1 MSRFRAVLVAV
12 AALAAVPA
20 ARGAS
25 PDPKDLVVPE
35 QELSKARAL
44 IRQLGS
50 DVYRER
56 EDAQAELTKMGRL
69 ARQPLVEAVAGDADP
84 EVRQRCGRLLS
95 KASSEDL
102 KARVETFLADTGGK
116 FDHDLPGLKAFRT
129 HTGANDKTRAL
140 YAEILKSPYNL
151 DMFAAIDRG
160 PVEGGKAISDR
171 RTAMWNDLQNNNNRL
186 GLNPGKPFVPK
197 YPTLAETAALLFA
210 ETVVPSDQIPKSGV
224 WTWVNGAQFIQQ
236 NASMQA
242 LNGTSTPHA
251 EAYRGIVA
259 KWLITRTD
267 PQELMNLSYQLGQG
281 GLQNFK
287 ESRIL
292 LRRIVLTDG
301 VQGYAKGQAMNTLF
315 MGTKLKEER
324 GFLVDLMR
332 GKVKISDYP
341 GVLPSTSATETA
353 DAAGMLVRAAL
364 PGATA
369 ALDSYGLLPSVLAP
383 RTINVATDGM
393 IQQVWFNRP
402 NNQNEVHTCLM
413 KDVILAY
420 LITLDGGKITDYGFE
435 VQQGAFVNQGQ
446 LGYGQYAFTSDAA
459 RHAGFMKYAWK
470 QFKDGI
476 DGPAPKEEPK
486 SEPKPQPKGPVPP
499 QPK

>member
-1 MSRFRAVLVAV
+1 MAC
-12 AALAAVPA
+12 AALAAAPV

-25 PDPKDLVVPE
+25 PDPKDLAVPE
-35 QELSKARAL
+35 QDLSKARAL

-56 EDAQAELTKMGRL
+56 EEAQAELAKMGRL
-69 ARQPLVEAVAGDADP
+69 ARRPLAEAVAADADP
-84 EVRQRCGRLLS
+84 EIRQRCGRLLS
-95 KASSEDL
+95 KATSEDL
-102 KARVETFLADTGGK
+102 KARVETFLADAAGK
-116 FDHDLPGLKAFRT
+116 YEHDLPGLKTFRT
-129 HTGANDKTRAL
+129 HVGTTDKARAL
-140 YAEILKSPYNL
+140 YAEILKSPYNI
-151 DMFAAIDRG
+151 DMFVALDRG
-160 PVEGGKAISDR
+160 PAEGGKAISDR
-171 RTAMWNDLQNNNNRL
+171 RTAMWNDLQNNNNRF
-186 GLNPGKPFVPK
+186 GGQINGGKPFTPR

-259 KWLITRTD
+259 RWLITRTD

-281 GLQNFK
+281 GLQTFK

-292 LRRIVLTDG
+292 LRRIVLTEG
-301 VQGYAKGQAMNTLF
+301 VQGYAKGQAMNALL
-315 MGTKLKEER
+315 MGPKLKEER
-324 GFLVDLMR
+324 GFLVDLLH

-341 GVLPSTSATETA
+341 GVLPAAPGVAAT
-353 DAAGMLVRAAL
+353 DAAKSLVRTLL
-364 PGATA
+364 PGPAA
-369 ALDSYGLLPSVLAP
+369 ALDQYGLTPAALAP
-383 RTINVATDGM
+383 RTINVATDVM

-402 NNQNEVHTCLM
+402 NNQNEIHTCQM
-413 KDVILAY
+413 RDVVLAY
-420 LITLDGGKITDYGFE
+420 LITLDGGKVQDYGFE
-435 VQQGAFVNQGQ
+435 VQQGAVINQNQ
-446 LGYGQYAFTSDAA
+446 LGYGQYAFTSEAA

-476 DGPAPKEEPK
+476 DGPAPKEAPK
-486 SEPKPQPKGPVPP
+486 NETKPQPTP
-499 QPK
+499 QYELPRPK